1 MSPPGYLERCVA
13 PWAFKSYA
21 HILNYNFSGTGSLL
35 FSLDGV
41 STMLAVGV
49 FLNEPRNPTVQLYMA
64 PSRASYYQHYVIN
77 IGIFPPA
84 NGGPIISA
92 NDAHSLGASYVCIL
106 GKPAV
111 QGFGASSMTSLSGVK
126 PIYTNNPGNVSSTG
140 PITFN
145 TETNRGT

>member
-1 MSPPGYLERCVA
+1 
-13 PWAFKSYA
+13 
-21 HILNYNFSGTGSLL
+21 
-35 FSLDGV
+35 
-41 STMLAVGV
+41 MLAVGV

-84 NGGPIISA
+84 NCAPESPGASDP
-92 NDAHSLGASYVCIL
+92 NSLGASYVCIL